1 MPAAPF
7 AALCLLAS
15 PWTPAPVDVFLSVAT
30 FLTCMSQQFHA
41 WAHMKKSELPAVVDR
56 LQVQQRPHAQEL
68 ADVSCK
74 AKRQTDDSSVA
85 CEAAPTVKSERT
97 RSSAS
102 CTPVWTPRY
111 SAGISDSGAGMTCQG
126 AKQMSRL

>member
-56 LQVQQRPHAQEL
+56 LQVQQMPPSIAMMQCRIMRAN
-68 ADVSCK
+68 VSCK
-74 AKRQTDDSSVA
+74 AKQQTDDSFVA
-85 CEAAPTVKSERT
+85 CEAAQFVKS
-97 RSSAS
+97 
-102 CTPVWTPRY
+102 
-111 SAGISDSGAGMTCQG
+111 
-126 AKQMSRL
+126 

>member
-1 MPAAPF
+1 MHLTLISVLLHAVGSHVGRHERRKPSVCVCSVMWVVAQVFMPAAPF

-56 LQVQQRPHAQEL
+56 LQVQQMHA
-68 ADVSCK
+68 C
-74 AKRQTDDSSVA
+74 
-85 CEAAPTVKSERT
+85 
-97 RSSAS
+97 
-102 CTPVWTPRY
+102 
-111 SAGISDSGAGMTCQG
+111 
-126 AKQMSRL
+126 